1 MKKRLFEEEEE
12 EEEEKDEEEQEEDDD
27 EVEEDNEKDDFFDEL
42 DVNEKKLDSKKK
54 DEKNKDYIDSK
65 EFISN
70 NCPDELKKRIY
81 TKLQF
86 ESASNLVQDNSYFSH
101 ALFKSTGWV
110 HIFFIPR
117 FHIFMMM
124 PISILFY
131 YLLITYI
138 IYPET
143 KLLILL
149 IILYIIGIFYQII
162 VVPEPKKF
170 RPKEEFED
178 LLNKLLNS
186 SVQIKLYN
194 NGKRKAT
201 YQAKYTIDMTNI
213 LNIPNDFHYA
223 SIKGVGTYLKNDI
236 YPLVNKFNSTYGNK
250 NSSIKREIT
259 YKGEKINFDDKV
271 IYSMHSN
278 TDLYSINYLTTIYC
292 LLLLQWI
299 YSLYYALS
307 NIKFCVVI
315 YLTKLI
321 TNDSID
327 SPTEIT
333 IRGKRYLIEPFVKN
347 HLGRNDQLDKDYKEH
362 VRLINEQKRKDE
374 ERKKWKEKERL
385 ENEKKEKEKER
396 KEREIRE
403 EKERNT
409 EILSKFKNENYYIEV
424 KRVYDKVFLSFVG
437 YQRKKDYRYKKELGL
452 YDPYCKE
459 KIIEKDQ
466 LTIFYPNGF
475 DIRIEILRGL
485 TSYTIN
491 IGTEYTKNINYYYD

>member
-1 MKKRLFEEEEE
+1 
-12 EEEEKDEEEQEEDDD
+12 
-27 EVEEDNEKDDFFDEL
+27 
-42 DVNEKKLDSKKK
+42 
-54 DEKNKDYIDSK
+54 
-65 EFISN
+65 
-70 NCPDELKKRIY
+70 
-81 TKLQF
+81 
-86 ESASNLVQDNSYFSH
+86 
-101 ALFKSTGWV
+101 
-110 HIFFIPR
+110 
-117 FHIFMMM
+117 
-124 PISILFY
+124 
-131 YLLITYI
+131 
-138 IYPET
+138 
-143 KLLILL
+143 
-149 IILYIIGIFYQII
+149 
-162 VVPEPKKF
+162 
-170 RPKEEFED
+170 
-178 LLNKLLNS
+178 
-186 SVQIKLYN
+186 
-194 NGKRKAT
+194 
-201 YQAKYTIDMTNI
+201 MTNI

-307 NIKFCVVI
+307 NTKFCVVI

-437 YQRKKDYRYKKELGL
+437 YQRKKSYRYNKELGL